1 MKTRN
6 RFSRNA
12 LLPAFVALGALAG
25 CTGQISQPGFGT
37 GSPVGSSG
45 TMGASAS
52 SGVAGTGSASST
64 GAGVATTGNAPP
76 TDCTAKHAPVLHARL
91 LTPSQYNNTVS
102 DLVKVV
108 GDLSKGF
115 GGGVGAQLDDLSANA
130 ATGLAQQAVL
140 SMAQW
145 SPCMSPP
152 VAAAACEQQ
161 IIDKVGSAVYRHPLS
176 AAERMEL
183 QALFDAGV
191 KEKDF
196 ATGVEWFLGGVFQS
210 PDFLYQLSKPQAGEA
225 AGQLVALPSYEL
237 ASRLSYFIWDST
249 PDDALYAAAS
259 ANDLADATRLQT
271 QLNRMV
277 KDARFQRGIT
287 GFYTSWLDLSGFHD
301 VARDDPAFTTDVVSG
316 LQTSLLMSATQL
328 YQGTTAPNIAGLF
341 SGATYYLN
349 GALRTYFGLPGGTGT
364 AFTAADMTSDQRR
377 GILTHPGLMALLARP
392 NQSNPISRGLFIRTS
407 VLCQMVPPPPQGIV
421 IPPLPP
427 VTPGMSTRDRLEQH
441 VTNPVCSGCHSV
453 FDPPGYAFENFDQVG
468 RHRTVDSG
476 KPTDTSGTMTNAG
489 DLTGPFANGAELL
502 GKIAQSQDV
511 KGCFAQKYFE
521 FAVSRLIANE
531 DVCSVDALKK
541 DFAPSGDLLA
551 LVVSIANTDSFRF
564 RLSEGGP

>member
-1 MKTRN
+1 MRTRI
-6 RFSRNA
+6 RFSRSA
-12 LLPAFVALGALAG
+12 LLPASVTLMLLLAG
-25 CTGQISQPGFGT
+25 CTGQVGGPPGFGS
-37 GSPVGSSG
+37 GSPGSSS
-45 TMGASAS
+45 GA
-52 SGVAGTGSASST
+52 GPGMGSASST

-102 DLVKVV
+102 DLVNVT

-115 GGGVGAQLDDLSANA
+115 GGGVGAQLDDLSVEQRANA

-152 VAAAACEQQ
+152 VAAATCEQQ

-176 AAERMEL
+176 ASERMEL
-183 QALFDAGV
+183 QTLFDAGV

-196 ATGVEWFLGGVFQS
+196 ATGVEWFLGGIFQS
-210 PDFLYQLSKPQAGEA
+210 PDFLYQLSRPQAGEQ
-225 AGQLVALPSYEL
+225 AGQLVAIPSYEL

-249 PDDALYAAAS
+249 PDDALYAAAA

-301 VARDDPAFTTDVVSG
+301 VARDDPAFTTDVVNG

-328 YQGTTAPNIAGLF
+328 YQGTTPPNIAGLF

-349 GALRTYFGLPGGTGT
+349 GTLRTYFGLPGGTGT
-364 AFTAADMTSDQRR
+364 AFTAADMT
-377 GILTHPGLMALLARP
+377 
-392 NQSNPISRGLFIRTS
+392 
-407 VLCQMVPPPPQGIV
+407 
-421 IPPLPP
+421 
-427 VTPGMSTRDRLEQH
+427 
-441 VTNPVCSGCHSV
+441 
-453 FDPPGYAFENFDQVG
+453 
-468 RHRTVDSG
+468 
-476 KPTDTSGTMTNAG
+476 
-489 DLTGPFANGAELL
+489 
-502 GKIAQSQDV
+502 
-511 KGCFAQKYFE
+511 
-521 FAVSRLIANE
+521 
-531 DVCSVDALKK
+531 
-541 DFAPSGDLLA
+541 
-551 LVVSIANTDSFRF
+551 
-564 RLSEGGP
+564 